1 MAASPNGTNAMAVLR
16 TKGRK
21 SRTSSGRLSEK
32 RKTNCPITPSS
43 RQRILAFC
51 IGTVLVFCFSATT
64 TTTTNAFFL
73 PAPKKPSNTR
83 ITSSRSGLICQR
95 MSNSSGDGDEFE
107 RENSNKNE
115 QKGIVTVVPSS
126 DPEQRKDLV
135 DAVFKGKSQVATSA
149 DDDEKLPVLDKM
161 DAFLDKPFF
170 DPDAYDD
177 DDDSMFGKFARLV
190 KNDYELFEAVFVACF
205 FLLLIT
211 VAKDL
216 LRAQM
221 AASVVPSGR
230 LF

>member
-1 MAASPNGTNAMAVLR
+1 
-16 TKGRK
+16 
-21 SRTSSGRLSEK
+21 
-32 RKTNCPITPSS
+32 
-43 RQRILAFC
+43 
-51 IGTVLVFCFSATT
+51 
-64 TTTTNAFFL
+64 
-73 PAPKKPSNTR
+73 
-83 ITSSRSGLICQR
+83 